1 MYHFKHLF
9 SGGCS
14 PSTGSDDK
22 MGHHD
27 IGCFVCGG
35 DGRHGYYDGG
45 LLVREPRQ
53 GGRLR

>member
-1 MYHFKHLF
+1 MYHLKHLF
-9 SGGCS
+9 SGGGS

-35 DGRHGYYDGG
+35 DGRHRYCDGG
-45 LLVREPRQ
+45 LLVRKPRQ
-53 GGRLR
+53 GG